1 MTIIDSNTTL
11 KPTPDSLIATIGM
24 FDGVHRGHATLLTH
38 LVAEAARLGLKSAV
52 VTFKQHPQLVFNPD
66 SDLRMI
72 LTVDERLKL
81 IAGFGIDYVILLD
94 FTPQLAAFTS
104 SQFMQELHNTY
115 GISHLIVGFNH
126 HFGHNRQDSFPQYVA
141 QGRELGVTVLKAPE
155 YLGRYAPVSS
165 SIIRKLISSGR
176 VEDAALCLGRPFSLS
191 GIVVHGFKNGRKI
204 GFPTANVGCLAPT
217 QILPHNGVYAG
228 YAMVDGVQHGAMV
241 NIGCR
246 PTLHNG
252 KQITVEANLFDF
264 DEDIYDRPIT
274 VTFVRFMRY
283 EVMFDGL
290 DGLKH
295 QLASD
300 RCEAARILADG
311 SHDKQ
316 YSDL

>member
-1 MTIIDSNTTL
+1 MTIIDSNTPSPQL
-11 KPTPDSLIATIGM
+11 APDSVIATMGM

-38 LVAEAARLGLKSAV
+38 LVTEAACLRLKSAV
-52 VTFKQHPQLVFNPD
+52 VTFRQHPQLVFNPN

-72 LTVDERLKL
+72 LPLNERLRL
-81 IAGFGIDYVILLD
+81 IASFGVDYVILLD
-94 FTPQLAAFTS
+94 FTPQLAALTS
-104 SQFMQELHNTY
+104 SQFMSMLRDNF

-126 HFGHNRQDSFPQYVA
+126 HFGHNREDSFPQYVA

-176 VEDAALCLGRPFSLS
+176 VEDAALCMGRPFSIS

-204 GFPTANVGCLAPT
+204 GFPTANVGEFYPLL
-217 QILPHNGVYAG
+217 ILPHNGVYAG
-228 YAMVDGVQHGAMV
+228 HATVSGISHNAMI

-264 DEDIYDRPIT
+264 DDDIYGQPIT
-274 VTFVRFMRY
+274 VTFTRFMRY
-283 EVMFDGL
+283 EVMFSGL
-290 DGLKH
+290 DELKR
-295 QLASD
+295 QLAHD
-300 RCEAARILADG
+300 RDESIKILAG
-311 SHDKQ
+311 K
-316 YSDL
+316 